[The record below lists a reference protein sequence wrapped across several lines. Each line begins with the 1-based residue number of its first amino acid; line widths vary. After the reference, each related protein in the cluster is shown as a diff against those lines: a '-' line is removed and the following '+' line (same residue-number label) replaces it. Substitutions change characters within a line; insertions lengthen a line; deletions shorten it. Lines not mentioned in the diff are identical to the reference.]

1 MAKSI
6 HLVLQATCL
15 PRDLLHLEI
24 AGRDDHGRPTATP
37 GACTAAVASPSP
49 WPDPPWASP
58 ESKPQSPKVV
68 RCRLS
73 PPPPGNMGSSK
84 IQPLGIQSPS
94 QMMIGVHI
102 HLLNKVFRFHYHSQK
117 VIGSLGRQA
126 LNFSDSKN
134 PRNQKHTVRTSRYS
148 RHELRIFS
156 WKLPLFPLDINPN
169 SNLQLLQMWQ

>member
-1 MAKSI
+1 MYIYI
-6 HLVLQATCL
+6 HTYIYIYISNNISSQKRPSRFILLIQATCL

-94 QMMIGVHI
+94 QRMIGVHI

-117 VIGSLGRQA
+117 VIGSLG
-126 LNFSDSKN
+126 NV
-134 PRNQKHTVRTSRYS
+134 KH
-148 RHELRIFS
+148 
-156 WKLPLFPLDINPN
+156 
-169 SNLQLLQMWQ
+169 